1 MTWTVKFPGNIN
13 ITNNVYDVI
22 IVGSINIVNLPVC
35 GRLLWFSTGIHEI
48 FLEVHRKVMT
58 IKVSTVAF

>member
-22 IVGSINIVNLPVC
+22 IVGSINIVNLPLCVADFC
-35 GRLLWFSTGIHEI
+35 GSQPGSTKFSWRSTGRL
-48 FLEVHRKVMT
+48 
-58 IKVSTVAF
+58 